1 MSNRIIVWEFR
12 IDGYNGQ
19 VLHDE
24 DGFVWRLFSPT
35 LSMRQHG
42 SVLESLQRHA
52 TIRAAA
58 EAAREAYAALP
69 LVQT

>member
-24 DGFVWRLFSPT
+24 DGFVWRL
-35 LSMRQHG
+35 
-42 SVLESLQRHA
+42 HA